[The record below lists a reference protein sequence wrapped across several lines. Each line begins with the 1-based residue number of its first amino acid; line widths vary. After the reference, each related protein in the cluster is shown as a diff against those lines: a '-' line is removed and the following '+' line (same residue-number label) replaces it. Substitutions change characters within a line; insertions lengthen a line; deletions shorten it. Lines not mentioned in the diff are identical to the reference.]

1 MKGDFDLQKACEG
14 LSNTLMSEGFVKSLL
29 ETRRGMEKSDGGGG
43 EVEDALVAGAKDL
56 FAAIEGMLGPKFKSD
71 LPELYTDGMDGESIW
86 AQVDIM
92 NGGILRDMKKAL
104 RSLSKSSES
113 GERAILF
120 ASDGASEEGASDV
133 RDSEEDTEGEGDDD
147 GEEVDEQAE
156 RVRKRMERAM
166 AAMDADSDGE
176 LSSSSSVDRSCPQ
189 EGEEDDVEVEDEDEE
204 GEEGEEGE
212 QGLDDDGDP
221 MGNDMRDGFFDVNDM
236 EGFADEEEELHY
248 GIDYEDVYDE
258 GGSDD
263 SGDEGTRAS
272 SKTEKRKKFRGDDEM
287 NVLAKLY
294 QNDGLDDNVDEDDL
308 DEDEEEPTAEDFFG
322 KPSLRV
328 VERYKEK
335 HDRNFSARAAA
346 AADEAPEDSD
356 GGDEE
361 EPKESKSSSSTR
373 KAEPPPG
380 NSSHKAKST
389 KLLKQTEAMEE
400 EALAEKPWTMVGE
413 VTGGARPVDSLLQ
426 AAPEFEQASKLAPTI
441 NLEHTENLEEVIKR
455 RILAE
460 DWDDVLPRELPS
472 IRTSRGGEGNAP
484 EISQEKSKLG
494 LGEIYERDYLKKAV
508 GYDVEASEK
517 ESAEELAKAEMK
529 ALFAKLCSRLDALS
543 NYHFSPRPVE
553 EEAEVKNLAAPAI
566 AMEEVMP
573 LTVSDARASAPE
585 EVFSGKRGRESVLK
599 GDSELNQED
608 RKRLRATKKQARR
621 KERKQRN
628 ADEKLISRLK
638 PGLGLN
644 NPYEARKLK
653 EDLSKARSLGNVV
666 DAKEDTNK
674 DYNTSTQ
681 FFARM
686 QQQVKNDIQGGA
698 GTDNSSAP
706 AEYGKKRGK
715 GNKAAELL
723 L

>member
-1 MKGDFDLQKACEG
+1 
-14 LSNTLMSEGFVKSLL
+14 
-29 ETRRGMEKSDGGGG
+29 
-43 EVEDALVAGAKDL
+43 
-56 FAAIEGMLGPKFKSD
+56 
-71 LPELYTDGMDGESIW
+71 
-86 AQVDIM
+86 
-92 NGGILRDMKKAL
+92 
-104 RSLSKSSES
+104 
-113 GERAILF
+113 
-120 ASDGASEEGASDV
+120 
-133 RDSEEDTEGEGDDD
+133 
-147 GEEVDEQAE
+147 
-156 RVRKRMERAM
+156 
-166 AAMDADSDGE
+166 
-176 LSSSSSVDRSCPQ
+176 
-189 EGEEDDVEVEDEDEE
+189 
-204 GEEGEEGE
+204 
-212 QGLDDDGDP
+212 
-221 MGNDMRDGFFDVNDM
+221 MRDGFFDVNDM
-236 EGFADEEEELHY
+236 ERFADDEEDLHY
-248 GIDYEDVYDE
+248 GVNYDE
-258 GGSDD
+258 EYREGGRQGDTPSDD
-263 SGDEGTRAS
+263 SGDEDTRAS
-272 SKTEKRKKFRGDDEM
+272 LKSGMRKKFRGEDEM
-287 NVLAKLY
+287 DVLAKLY
-294 QNDGLDDNVDEDDL
+294 QGDVGGEDDDVDSQ
-308 DEDEEEPTAEDFFG
+308 DEAEPTAEEFFG

-328 VERYKEK
+328 VERYKERYNP
-335 HDRNFSARAAA
+335 DSSLSTAQ
-346 AADEAPEDSD
+346 DEDPEKGESGEGGDS
-356 GGDEE
+356 GDEE
-361 EPKESKSSSSTR
+361 ANESQSST
-373 KAEPPPG
+373 KATQSLSG
-380 NSSHKAKST
+380 NSSHEAKST

-400 EALAEKPWTMVGE
+400 DALAEKPWTMTGE
-413 VTGGARPVDSLLQ
+413 VTGGSRPVDSLLE
-426 AAPEFEQASKLAPTI
+426 AAPEFEQASKLAPAI

-455 RILAE
+455 RILGE

-472 IRTSRGGEGNAP
+472 IRTSRGGGENAT

-517 ESAEELAKAEMK
+517 ESSEEAAKAEIK

-599 GDSELNQED
+599 GDSELRQED

-653 EDLSKARSLGNVV
+653 EDLSKARSMGNVV
-666 DAKEDTNK
+666 DAQEDANK

-686 QQQVKNDIQGGA
+686 QQQVKNDIHGDTGA
-698 GTDNSSAP
+698 DEP
-706 AEYGKKRGK
+706 ADYGKKRGK